1 MKSQTLIRGIA
12 AAGIIAII
20 LGALLPAL
28 SAIPY

>member
-12 AAGIIAII
+12 ITGIVAIL

-28 SAIPY
+28 SSFNY